1 MQHMNPF
8 CNIYMWSVSLKRHV
22 RSEDILLKQP
32 FLSANTQTGESI
44 LYWMCYMGAVVFLS
58 IWIMWPDSLELRV
71 FGVNCG
77 IEVLGLLFVIASGI
91 GVLEYNSCQA
101 LWPSIQ

>member
-1 MQHMNPF
+1 
-8 CNIYMWSVSLKRHV
+8 
-22 RSEDILLKQP
+22 
-32 FLSANTQTGESI
+32 
-44 LYWMCYMGAVVFLS
+44 
-58 IWIMWPDSLELRV
+58 MWPDSLELRV

>member
-8 CNIYMWSVSLKRHV
+8 CNIYMSSVSLKRHV

-32 FLSANTQTGESI
+32 FLSANTQTGES
-44 LYWMCYMGAVVFLS
+44 
-58 IWIMWPDSLELRV
+58 LRV

-101 LWPSIQ
+101 L